1 MAAWGVETMPKNIV
15 LLSDGTGNSSAKLF
29 TTNVWRL
36 YQALDLGDPAL
47 QVAFYDNGVG
57 TSSFKPL
64 AILGGIFGYG
74 LKRNVIALY
83 SFLCR
88 NYHPHEG
95 DRIFGFGF
103 SRGAFTIRIVAG
115 LVAHEWLV
123 PYTGDE
129 AKLARNAKAAY
140 RQYRERF
147 TTTARIE
154 VPFRWIYHSVLKF
167 FNPPVPL
174 KQRHQSRIH
183 FLGLWDTVDAYG
195 GPIEEITRAIDFG
208 LFPLSMPDRYMPDK
222 IDRACHA
229 LALDDERRAFWPV
242 LWDEFH
248 VVGSDGNTR
257 RYGEE
262 NWSPPA
268 HAAEGVARLLPAI
281 DQERLSQVWFAGMH
295 ADVGGGYPQAGL
307 SYVTLD
313 WMMDRAVVYGLLLK
327 PQEEERLRRCADQY
341 DKLNDSRHGLGG
353 YYRYQPRR
361 VVPLLEAEP
370 RKASILRDIGYL
382 GRWLKH
388 PFAQD
393 PRSSFDNG
401 LDAGSRYSPKIHESV
416 FRRIAAG
423 TDGYSPIV
431 IPATYRVTTKD
442 GRILSGHYES
452 DSQAISRACR
462 QERVWNWVWGR
473 RVAYFATLLVSVA
486 LAATPLLLLKW
497 PGNGEASLAA
507 FLIPPIDVVGRF
519 LPSFASYW
527 IDAFKQAP
535 TWLFLGGGAL
545 AALLIVGGRLQLRI
559 HDRMRPLWR
568 GNVSVPPHPHPVA
581 PSPLPRDPLYLIRSS
596 MTYRG
601 FFYTLTRWVLPGV
614 CFLAIVYG
622 LSVGINR
629 ALFSIGDSLGFVC
642 AGSSAPAEAKGQ
654 ETPIFA
660 TKTLCHPTTVTVTK
674 NQTYLIT
681 LKIMV
686 PWRDNGI
693 ATDPKGFD
701 RTKMTWKMWFGLP
714 MRRLVTENWFQIVV
728 RVGSQGLDE
737 QVLTTEIV
745 PSADAAAPA
754 VFAGTF
760 TAKDSGEVFL
770 FVNDAVIGLPGLM
783 NIFYANN
790 AGEAR
795 VTIQPAP

>member
-1 MAAWGVETMPKNIV
+1 
-15 LLSDGTGNSSAKLF
+15 
-29 TTNVWRL
+29 
-36 YQALDLGDPAL
+36 
-47 QVAFYDNGVG
+47 
-57 TSSFKPL
+57 
-64 AILGGIFGYG
+64 
-74 LKRNVIALY
+74 
-83 SFLCR
+83 
-88 NYHPHEG
+88 
-95 DRIFGFGF
+95 
-103 SRGAFTIRIVAG
+103 
-115 LVAHEWLV
+115 
-123 PYTGDE
+123 
-129 AKLARNAKAAY
+129 
-140 RQYRERF
+140 
-147 TTTARIE
+147 
-154 VPFRWIYHSVLKF
+154 
-167 FNPPVPL
+167 
-174 KQRHQSRIH
+174 
-183 FLGLWDTVDAYG
+183 
-195 GPIEEITRAIDFG
+195 
-208 LFPLSMPDRYMPDK
+208 MPDLIMSDQ

-242 LWDEFH
+242 LWDEFN
-248 VVGSDGNTR
+248 VVDSQGNLR
-257 RYGEE
+257 PNEE

-268 HAAEGVARLLPAI
+268 DADIPQDVARPLPAI
-281 DQERLSQVWFAGMH
+281 DKHRLSQVWFAGMH

-307 SYVTLD
+307 SYATLD
-313 WMMDRAVVYGLLLK
+313 WMMDRAVVYRLRLK
-327 PQEEERLRRCADQY
+327 PQEVARLRRCADEY
-341 DKLNDSRHGLGG
+341 DKLNDSRNGLAG

-361 VVPLLEAEP
+361 VTTLLAAEP
-370 RKASILRDIGYL
+370 DKPYIFRDIAYL
-382 GRWLKH
+382 LRTLKN
-388 PFAQD
+388 PFAKD
-393 PRSSFDNG
+393 PQSDVDNG
-401 LDAGSRYSPKIHESV
+401 LYADSFYSPMIHESV
-416 FRRIAAG
+416 IRRIAAG
-423 TDGYSPIV
+423 VDGYSPIV
-431 IPATYRVTTKD
+431 IPAAYRVTTKD
-442 GRILSGHYES
+442 GRILPGHYES
-452 DSQAISRACR
+452 DSQAEARARR
-462 QERVWNWVWGR
+462 QERVWNWVWSR
-473 RVAYFATLLVSVA
+473 RVVYFATLLVSLA
-486 LAATPLLLLKW
+486 LAAMPLLLLKW

-507 FLIPPIDVVGRF
+507 FLIPAIDVVGRF

-527 IDAFKQAP
+527 IVAFKQAP

-545 AALLIVGGRLQLRI
+545 AALLFVGGRLQLHI
-559 HDRMRPLWR
+559 HDKMRPLWR
-568 GNVSVPPHPHPVA
+568 ENVSVPPHPHPVA
-581 PSPLPRDPLYLIRSS
+581 PSPLPSDPLYLIRSS

-686 PWRDNGI
+686 PWRDGYSLEDNENGI

-701 RTKMTWKMWFGLP
+701 WTKMTWKMWFGLP

-728 RVGSQGLDE
+728 RVGSQGMDE

-745 PSADAAAPA
+745 PGADAAAPA

-783 NIFYANN
+783 NTFYANN

>member
-1 MAAWGVETMPKNIV
+1 MPKNIV

-36 YQALDLGDPAL
+36 YQALDLGDPVL

-88 NYHPHEG
+88 NYHEG

-115 LVAHEWLV
+115 LVAHEGLV

-129 AKLARNAKAAY
+129 AQLARNAKAAY
-140 RQYRERF
+140 RQFRERF

-174 KQRHQSRIH
+174 EQRHQPLIH

-208 LFPLSMPDRYMPDK
+208 LFPLSMPDRYMSDK

-248 VVGSDGNTR
+248 VGSHGNTR

-268 HAAEGVARLLPAI
+268 DVDIPLGSAI
-281 DQERLSQVWFAGMH
+281 DKQRLSQVWFAGTH
-295 ADVGGGYPQAGL
+295 ADVGGGYPQNGL

-313 WMMDRAVVYGLLLK
+313 WMMDRAVVYRLLLK
-327 PQEEERLRRCADQY
+327 PQEVARLRRCADQY

-361 VVPLLEAEP
+361 VVLLLEAEP
-370 RKASILRDIGYL
+370 RKANILRDIGYL
-382 GRWLKH
+382 GRWLKN

-393 PRSSFDNG
+393 PQSSFDNG

-416 FRRIAAG
+416 FRRIAAE

-452 DSQAISRACR
+452 DSQAISRARR

-497 PGNGEASLAA
+497 AGNGEASLAA
-507 FLIPPIDVVGRF
+507 FLIPAIDVVDRF

-535 TWLFLGGGAL
+535 TWLLLGGGAL
-545 AALLIVGGRLQLRI
+545 AVLLLIGGRLQLRI
-559 HDRMRPLWR
+559 HDKMRGLWR
-568 GNVSVPPHPHPVA
+568 DNVDVPPHVA
-581 PSPLPRDPLYLIRSS
+581 PPSDPLYRIRSS
-596 MTYRG
+596 MAYRG
-601 FFYTLTRWVLPGV
+601 FFYTLTYWVLPGV
-614 CFLAIVYG
+614 CLLAIVYG
-622 LSVGINR
+622 LAVGISR
-629 ALFSIGDSLGFVC
+629 ALFSIEASLGFVC
-642 AGSSAPAEAKGQ
+642 AGSSALTEAKGQ
-654 ETPIFA
+654 ETPVFV
-660 TKTLCHPTTVTVTK
+660 TKTLCHLTTVTVTK

-686 PWRDNGI
+686 PWRDENGI
-693 ATDPKGFD
+693 ATDPNGFD
-701 RTKMTWKMWFGLP
+701 WTKMAWKMWFGLP

-745 PSADAAAPA
+745 PDADAAAPKDM
-754 VFAGTF
+754 VFVGKF

-770 FVNDAVIGLPGLM
+770 FVNDAVIGLPGLT
-783 NIFYANN
+783 NVFYANN
-790 AGEAR
+790 AGEAK